1 MTTRSARGRSRAL
14 TQRVSAVL
22 VALLAMTSVMVAGR
36 SPAAATPTAEAK
48 GVTAPNDFNGDGR
61 ADLAV
66 ASDGAVHIIYGST
79 SGLKASGT
87 QKWTADDIPAVTTSS
102 VAFGVALAPG
112 DFNGDGYCDLAI
124 GDDGAPVDGGED
136 AGAVAVI
143 YGSATGLTATGSQ
156 YLTRNTVEG
165 TGSSE
170 TEDRFGRALAAANFG
185 RGAYSDL
192 AITSGNE
199 GVGGAVHVLYG
210 SASGLALTGGQVW
223 SQASPGILGAPED
236 SDRFGDALAA
246 GDFNGNGTADL
257 AVGVPQEA
265 VGKTQVAG
273 AIQVIFGSNQ
283 GLTAAGNQSFNRDS
297 PGIKATARSNS
308 FFGRSL
314 TAGHFAGRAAADLA
328 IEAWTDRSVSVIYGS
343 TKGLTAAGDQVWNKN
358 SAGLPRG
365 AFGGG
370 DLLPGSLAAANFGSD
385 PTQGRRDDL
394 AIGVDGAGSGLPEG
408 SGAVLVIYGAR
419 TGLSAS
425 GSELWSQDTRG
436 VPGVAERRD
445 NFGSA
450 LAGGVFDGGRYA
462 DLAIGSPTE
471 SINHVYPAGSVHVV
485 RGAASGLQNADVQ
498 FWSAE
503 KLGGVPEENLEFGSA
518 LAASGS

>member
-1 MTTRSARGRSRAL
+1 M
-14 TQRVSAVL
+14 
-22 VALLAMTSVMVAGR
+22 
-36 SPAAATPTAEAK
+36 
-48 GVTAPNDFNGDGR
+48 
-61 ADLAV
+61 
-66 ASDGAVHIIYGST
+66 
-79 SGLKASGT
+79 
-87 QKWTADDIPAVTTSS
+87 
-102 VAFGVALAPG
+102 
-112 DFNGDGYCDLAI
+112 
-124 GDDGAPVDGGED
+124 
-136 AGAVAVI
+136 
-143 YGSATGLTATGSQ
+143 
-156 YLTRNTVEG
+156 
-165 TGSSE
+165 
-170 TEDRFGRALAAANFG
+170 
-185 RGAYSDL
+185 
-192 AITSGNE
+192 
-199 GVGGAVHVLYG
+199 HVLYG
-210 SASGLALTGGQVW
+210 SASGLATTGGQVW

-236 SDRFGDALAA
+236 CDRFGDALAA

-265 VGKTQVAG
+265 VGRTQAAG
-273 AIQVIFGSNQ
+273 AIQVIFGSDQ
-283 GLTAAGNQSFNRDS
+283 GLTAAGNQAFNRDS

-314 TAGHFAGRAAADLA
+314 AAGHFAGRASADLA

-343 TKGLTAAGDQVWNKN
+343 TKGLTATGDQVWNKN

-365 AFGGG
+365 AWGGG
-370 DLLPGSLAAANFGSD
+370 DLLPGSLTTANFGSD
-385 PTQGRRDDL
+385 PAQGRRDDL

-450 LAGGVFDGGRYA
+450 LAAGVFDGGRYA

-471 SINHVYPAGSVHVV
+471 SISHVYPAGSVHVI
-485 RGAASGLQNADVQ
+485 RGSASGLQKADVQ
-498 FWSAE
+498 FWSVE
-503 KLGGVPEENLEFGSA
+503 KLGGVPEEEDLEFGSA

>member
-1 MTTRSARGRSRAL
+1 MTTRSVRRRSRVI
-14 TQRVSAVL
+14 TRRVSAAL
-22 VALLAMTSVMVAGR
+22 VALLAMTSVVVAGP
-36 SPAAATPTAEAK
+36 SPAAATPVAEAK
-48 GVTAPNDFNGDGR
+48 QVTAPNDFNGDGR

-66 ASDGAVHIIYGST
+66 AGDLAVHIIYGST
-79 SGLKASGT
+79 RGLQASGT
-87 QKWTADDIPAVTTSS
+87 QKWTPDDIPAVPTGSA
-102 VAFGVALAPG
+102 AFAVTLATG

-124 GDDGAPVDGGED
+124 ADDGATVDGGED

-143 YGSATGLTATGSQ
+143 YGSTTGLTATGSQ
-156 YLTRNTVEG
+156 YLTRNTAG
-165 TGSSE
+165 GSGSAE
-170 TEDRFGRALAAANFG
+170 LDDRFGRALAAADFG

-192 AITSGNE
+192 AIASGDE

-210 SASGLALTGGQVW
+210 SASGLAATGGQVW
-223 SQASPGILGAPED
+223 SQASSGIVGAPEVG
-236 SDRFGDALAA
+236 DRFGDALAA

-265 VGKTQVAG
+265 VGMTSLAG
-273 AIQVIFGSNQ
+273 AIQVIFGSDQ
-283 GLTAAGNQSFNRDS
+283 GLTAAGDQGFNRDS
-297 PGIKATARSNS
+297 PGIKATARSRS
-308 FFGRSL
+308 YFGRSL
-314 TAGHFAGRAAADLA
+314 AAGHFAGHAPADLA
-328 IEAWTDRSVSVIYGS
+328 IGAWTDRSVSVIYGS
-343 TKGLTAAGDQVWNKN
+343 TKGLTATGDQVWNKN

-370 DLLPGSLAAANFGSD
+370 DLLPGSLTAANFGSD

-394 AIGVDGAGSGLPEG
+394 AVGVDGAGSGLPEG
-408 SGAVLVIYGAR
+408 SGAVLVLYGAR
-419 TGLSAS
+419 TGLGAT

-445 NFGSA
+445 NFGAA

-471 SINHVYPAGSVHVV
+471 SIGHVYPAGSVHVV
-485 RGAASGLQNADVQ
+485 RGSGSGLQKADVQ

-503 KLGGVPEENLEFGSA
+503 RLGDVPEENLEFGSA